1 METDQL
7 VFTTV
12 ELELLRIQ
20 TKLHSWGFKSVKL
33 TINSPLCNWIEWGC
47 DPRCNL
53 YQMTE
58 SQICEMASIIQEI
71 LEESGNYAKE
81 MSDMGFE
88 QI

>member
-1 METDQL
+1 MGTDQL

-20 TKLHSWGFKSVKL
+20 TKLHSWGFKSVRL
-33 TINSPLCNWIEWGC
+33 TINGPLCNWIEWGC
-47 DPRCNL
+47 DPESGV
-53 YQMTE
+53 QKMTE
-58 SQICEMASIIQEI
+58 SMVCDMASIIQEI

-88 QI
+88 QN